1 MNFFTTLCN
10 MTGFLLASESVVSYN
25 GFNKYKTKERGVYMN
40 VIFHIDEEK
49 RWPLVQGNVTHM
61 LAFCEQQDEAF
72 HIEIVVNGRAVRQLK
87 NEASEQLEYKTI
99 FCDFMNRGVII
110 AACRNA
116 MKGQKMEEQ
125 ELLSGVST
133 VASGVVELALKQQK
147 GYSYIK
153 P

>member
-1 MNFFTTLCN
+1 
-10 MTGFLLASESVVSYN
+10 
-25 GFNKYKTKERGVYMN
+25 MN
-40 VIFHIDEEK
+40 VVFHIDEEK

-61 LAFCEQQDEAF
+61 LAYCEQLHQDS

-87 NEASEQLEYKTI
+87 EEAAEQLEYKAV
-99 FCDFMNRGVII
+99 FCEFMKRGVII

-116 MKGQKMEEQ
+116 MKGQKLEEQ
-125 ELLSGVST
+125 ELLNGVST
-133 VASGVVELALKQQK
+133 VASGVVELAVKQQE

>member
-1 MNFFTTLCN
+1 
-10 MTGFLLASESVVSYN
+10 
-25 GFNKYKTKERGVYMN
+25 MN

-61 LAFCEQQDEAF
+61 LAYCEQLQQDF

-87 NEASEQLEYKTI
+87 EEAAEQLEYKAV
-99 FCDFMNRGVII
+99 FCDFIKRGVII

-116 MKGQKMEEQ
+116 MKGQRMEEQ
-125 ELLSGVST
+125 ELLNGVTT
-133 VASGVVELALKQQK
+133 VASGVVELAVKQQAE
-147 GYSYIK
+147 YSYIK